1 MKKAKGKRPNSFTT
15 YREKRGVDTNV
26 KKNSI
31 GFRSIV
37 AVAALCVLVVAGCG
51 SGKKEDAAASRT
63 VGAIPVQTAPAVRTN
78 LALTKV
84 FSASLE
90 GEEQANI
97 VAKISE
103 RITDIQ
109 VHVGETAASGKTI
122 IALDKSGATSQYFQ
136 AEAGYKNA
144 EKTLQRMK
152 SLYAEGAISLQQLD
166 GTQTA
171 YDVAKANF
179 DAARSSVELTTPI
192 AGVMTALNVNVGD
205 LTTPGAVLATIANVN
220 RMKAIFS
227 INEADAS
234 GIRIGQ
240 KVFVYSE
247 SKSDTKAEG
256 KVVQVSRSADVRSRT
271 FEIKA
276 LLSNSKDGWFK
287 PGMYCKVAVQ
297 LTPRANV
304 ITVPNGSIVSDGMT
318 SYLYVVREK
327 RALRR
332 AVVTGVTDGDRTEIA
347 GGIAEG
353 DLVITVGATNVKD
366 SSDVVI
372 AGQK

>member
-1 MKKAKGKRPNSFTT
+1 MKNDFTT
-15 YREKRGVDTNV
+15 SSEKRGVAITVN
-26 KKNSI
+26 KI
-31 GFRSIV
+31 FLEFRSMAAIT
-37 AVAALCVLVVAGCG
+37 ALCVLVIAGCG
-51 SGKKEDAAASRT
+51 SGKKEETAATRAI
-63 VGAIPVQTAPAVRTN
+63 GAVPVQTTSAVRAN
-78 LALTKV
+78 LTVTKV

-103 RITDIQ
+103 RITDIS
-109 VHVGETAASGKTI
+109 VHVGESAAAGKTI

-136 AEAGYKNA
+136 AEAGFKNA

-179 DAARSSVELTTPI
+179 DAARSTVELTTPI

-205 LTTPGAVLATIANVN
+205 LTTPGAVLATVANVN

-240 KVFVYSE
+240 KVLVYSE
-247 SKSDTKAEG
+247 SKSETKAEG

-276 LLSNSKDGWFK
+276 LLSNSKEGWFK

-297 LTPRANV
+297 LTPRTNV
-304 ITVPNGSIVSDGMT
+304 VAVPNGSIVSDGLN
-318 SYLYVVREK
+318 SYLYIVREK

-332 AVVTGVTDGDRTEIA
+332 IVVTGVTDGDRTEIA

-353 DLVITVGATNVKD
+353 DQVVTIGATNVKD

>member
-1 MKKAKGKRPNSFTT
+1 MTFQS
-15 YREKRGVDTNV
+15 
-26 KKNSI
+26 
-31 GFRSIV
+31 
-37 AVAALCVLVVAGCG
+37 AVAAAALCMLIVSGCG
-51 SGKKEDAAASRT
+51 SGKKEDATASRT
-63 VGAIPVQTAPAVRTN
+63 VGAIPVQTSPAVRAN
-78 LALTKV
+78 LAVTKV

-90 GEEQANI
+90 GEEQANV

-103 RITDIQ
+103 RITEINA
-109 VHVGETAASGKTI
+109 HVGENVAAGKVVI
-122 IALDKSGATSQYFQ
+122 GLEKSGASSQYFQ

-171 YDVAKANF
+171 YDVSKANF
-179 DAARSSVELTTPI
+179 DAARSTVELTTPI
-192 AGVMTALNVNVGD
+192 AGVMTALNVSIGD
-205 LTTPGAVLATIANVN
+205 LTMPGAVLATIANVN
-220 RMKAIFS
+220 RMKAVFS

-234 GIRIGQ
+234 DIRIGQ
-240 KVFVYSE
+240 KVFVYTE
-247 SKSDTKAEG
+247 SKSDTRAEG

-271 FEIKA
+271 FEIKV

-304 ITVPNGSIVSDGMT
+304 ITAPNSSIVSDGVN
-318 SYLYVVREK
+318 SYIYIVREK

-332 AVVTGVTDGDRTEIA
+332 AIATGVTDGDRTEIA
-347 GGIAEG
+347 SGIAEG
-353 DLVITVGATNVKD
+353 DLIVTVGATNVKD
-366 SSDVVI
+366 SSDVVV

>member
-1 MKKAKGKRPNSFTT
+1 MKKAKGKRQNGLTIYRETRGVQITMKRITMT
-15 YREKRGVDTNV
+15 YR
-26 KKNSI
+26 SLI
-31 GFRSIV
+31 L
-37 AVAALCVLVVAGCG
+37 AAALCMLIAAGCG
-51 SGKKEDAAASRT
+51 SGKKEDAAASRI
-63 VGAIPVQTAPAVRTN
+63 VGAIPVQTAPVVRAN
-78 LALTKV
+78 LAVTKV

-103 RITDIQ
+103 RITDIN
-109 VHVGETAASGKTI
+109 VHVGETVAAGKTI

-179 DAARSSVELTTPI
+179 DAARNSVELTTPI

-205 LTTPGAVLATIANVN
+205 LTTPGAVLATVANVN

-240 KVFVYSE
+240 KVLVYSE
-247 SKSDTKAEG
+247 SKSETKAEG

-276 LLSNSKDGWFK
+276 LLSNSKEGWFK
-287 PGMYCKVAVQ
+287 PGMYCKVEVQ
-297 LTPRANV
+297 LTPRVNV
-304 ITVPNGSIVSDGMT
+304 IAVPNGSIVSDGLN
-318 SYLYVVREK
+318 SYLYIVREK

-332 AVVTGVTDGDRTEIA
+332 IVVTGVTDGDRTEIA

-353 DLVITVGATNVKD
+353 DQVVTIGATNVKD